1 MRLASGLTLRAIT
14 APYFVGTKIEAFQG
28 RGEED
33 YFASHDLEDLIAV
46 VDGRGSLL
54 EEIDMASS
62 ELPRFIGEAI
72 RSLLGEPRFVD
83 ALPGYLLPD
92 AANQRRIMQL
102 REKLDASSRVA

>member
-1 MRLASGLTLRAIT
+1 M
-14 APYFVGTKIEAFQG
+14 
-28 RGEED
+28 
-33 YFASHDLEDLIAV
+33 

-62 ELPRFIGEAI
+62 ELKRFIGEAI
-72 RSLLGEPRFVD
+72 RLLLAEPRFLD

-102 REKLDASSRVA
+102 REKLDALSRVA